1 MELVGAGLLT
11 VSIIVLDCMEM
22 TRFAIEKL
30 IKVSRRIKKFYSRE
44 GELDLG
50 ALAAALYRWRG
61 MIRDMYNIIQR
72 MRRWATD
79 RNVPTRKQKFC
90 TYLLLGGLRTVGRR
104 RELAVMTSRHRG
116 MNRSDSLRQTGV
128 THIWYGVVCVS
139 SEINNVMWKNG
150 FLFTWG
156 FIRSWLDK

>member
-1 MELVGAGLLT
+1 MDRQGIMELVGAGLLT

-22 TRFAIEKL
+22 TRFANEKL

-72 MRRWATD
+72 MRR
-79 RNVPTRKQKFC
+79 
-90 TYLLLGGLRTVGRR
+90 
-104 RELAVMTSRHRG
+104 
-116 MNRSDSLRQTGV
+116 
-128 THIWYGVVCVS
+128 
-139 SEINNVMWKNG
+139 
-150 FLFTWG
+150 
-156 FIRSWLDK
+156 